1 MEQFVFQTTRV
12 TPQRALLA
20 AWVCWLLCFLVM
32 PVSTVFYGTF
42 DSMMLFICAN
52 VALWLGMSL
61 ESVDHQQM
69 EAERRYFDA
78 RDLRFILVCLI
89 IAGAVAIAAKLV
101 DLVAYRGILNATSF
115 ADARLKMEVNGT
127 NLFSVIYLGL
137 SPAITA
143 GGILALVLFRTARY
157 KWTLITA
164 LALFCINPIFSFVY
178 GGRSV
183 VFLAVALTV
192 ISWLLVVPTV
202 LRRHVFCIAGLLA
215 AVFLVTMYLFV
226 ARAIEAVGIQ
236 VDRLAS
242 LSDYT
247 KLVPLDVD
255 TISTMRDLP
264 NLGRFLLYYVMSV
277 GQYVLHG
284 VFEFF
289 YLVQAK
295 SPDQSWLWGQY
306 QFTIFNQ
313 AQRALLGSSSVP
325 DPEIYNP
332 TSGLFSTFWGPA
344 YIDFGYLMV
353 VYGFF
358 FGYVA
363 GRIRKLVERGD
374 FFAVPLYA
382 LLIFQ
387 IFLVPM
393 VNGVLMAASVILN
406 VGFFGLWLL
415 TRCFLGSQT
424 STVMGRA

>member
-20 AWVCWLLCFLVM
+20 AWACWLLCLLVM
-32 PVSTVFYGTF
+32 PVSPVFYGTF
-42 DSMMLFICAN
+42 DSMVLFICAN
-52 VALWLGMSL
+52 VALWLGMSF
-61 ESVDHQQM
+61 ESVGHQQM
-69 EAERRYFDA
+69 EAERRCFDA

-89 IAGAVAIAAKLV
+89 IAGAVAIAAKMV

-115 ADARLKMEVNGT
+115 ADARLKMEVNGS
-127 NLFSVIYLGL
+127 NLFSGIYLGL
-137 SPAITA
+137 SPAIAA
-143 GGILALVLFRTARY
+143 GGILALVLFRTARC

-183 VFLAVALTV
+183 VILAVGLAG
-192 ISWLLVVPTV
+192 ISWLLVVPAV
-202 LRRHVFCIAGLLA
+202 LRRHVFCIAGLLS

-226 ARAIEAVGIQ
+226 GRAIEGVGTQ

-264 NLGRFLLYYVMSV
+264 DLGRFLLYYVTSV

-295 SPDQSWLWGQY
+295 SPDQSWL
-306 QFTIFNQ
+306 
-313 AQRALLGSSSVP
+313 
-325 DPEIYNP
+325 
-332 TSGLFSTFWGPA
+332 
-344 YIDFGYLMV
+344 
-353 VYGFF
+353 
-358 FGYVA
+358 
-363 GRIRKLVERGD
+363 
-374 FFAVPLYA
+374 
-382 LLIFQ
+382 
-387 IFLVPM
+387 
-393 VNGVLMAASVILN
+393 
-406 VGFFGLWLL
+406 
-415 TRCFLGSQT
+415 
-424 STVMGRA
+424 